1 MSKSDGT
8 GPAKANGGRE
18 KSFLRP
24 PSTFRIAILRGL
36 PGHGNELY
44 FGVGAERGKAVAG
57 GDEGERWCHRPFQGG
72 NEERKTRRTEFTED
86 TE

>member
-1 MSKSDGT
+1 MET
-8 GPAKANGGRE
+8 N
-18 KSFLRP
+18 F
-24 PSTFRIAILRGL
+24 ILEWVPKG
-36 PGHGNELY
+36 
-44 FGVGAERGKAVAG
+44 GKAVAG